1 MYYINNVLL
10 SFGQS
15 RVNNFCYSRPS
26 LTWMETIRHSDL
38 EAPIPVIWHCE
49 DRALF
54 LTLFLTENKS
64 VRLPW
69 DNSQAQWPITSPGKC
84 ELLQHWMAAVKRYS
98 SVEELLMYP
107 SDSFLSTVGWSPPSV
122 TCFLSLK

>member
-38 EAPIPVIWHCE
+38 EAPIQVIW
-49 DRALF
+49 ALF
-54 LTLFLTENKS
+54 LTLFLTENES

-69 DNSQAQWPITSPGKC
+69 DNSQAQ
-84 ELLQHWMAAVKRYS
+84 
-98 SVEELLMYP
+98 
-107 SDSFLSTVGWSPPSV
+107 
-122 TCFLSLK
+122 